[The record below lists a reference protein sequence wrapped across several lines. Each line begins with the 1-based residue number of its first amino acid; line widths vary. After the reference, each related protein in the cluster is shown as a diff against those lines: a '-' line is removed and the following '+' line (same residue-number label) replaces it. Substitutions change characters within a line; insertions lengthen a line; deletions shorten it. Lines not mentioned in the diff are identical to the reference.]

1 MEIIIAGLLIIIIA
15 LLVNIQHFLRTI
27 IKQMDDYLGNGGP
40 DKQDHDA
47 VYITVE
53 KILEKLN
60 R

>member
-1 MEIIIAGLLIIIIA
+1 
-15 LLVNIQHFLRTI
+15 
-27 IKQMDDYLGNGGP
+27 MDDYLGNGGP